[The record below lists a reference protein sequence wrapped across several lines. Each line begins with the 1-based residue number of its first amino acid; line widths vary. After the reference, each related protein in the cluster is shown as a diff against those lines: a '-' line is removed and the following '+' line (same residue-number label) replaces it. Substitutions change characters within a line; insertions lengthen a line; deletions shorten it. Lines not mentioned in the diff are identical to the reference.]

1 MAAASNTPPV
11 SLQFIAG
18 GGWSLSFDFRVV
30 GGPDNGRRV
39 SLVPLR
45 TDLTPAAEAGDG
57 GRWSAAN
64 RPGFA
69 SPDPWGR
76 DGEAP
81 LAGETLHACYA
92 ELVRMSEGYTPQT
105 AAQHMRL
112 GVCKRGADTRFVP
125 ERLSPPVL
133 QAPPR

>member
-1 MAAASNTPPV
+1 MATIPNTPPV
-11 SLQFIAG
+11 SLQFLVG
-18 GGWSLSFDFRVV
+18 GGWSLSFDYRVV

-45 TDLTPAAEAGDG
+45 DEHDLTPEAKTADG
-57 GRWSAAN
+57 GRWSLAN

-81 LAGETLHACYA
+81 LAGERRC
-92 ELVRMSEGYTPQT
+92 TPAT
-105 AAQHMRL
+105 PSSS
-112 GVCKRGADTRFVP
+112 G
-125 ERLSPPVL
+125 
-133 QAPPR
+133 